1 MNQKINTWL
10 GIALVAVLAGAVA
23 LFAWSSKEK
32 QQMPAET
39 PSSAQLDLMRGQAK
53 DNPTDVSTETLN
65 FCGKKFIAEKLEVNG
80 VDIVKRCLELYL
92 AQDKESCVNFDQIKN
107 VAVLKTTGDIPA
119 TRFIFY
125 EKNALSD
132 ADRKLPVR
140 KQLEK
145 IFNNPNY
152 PQVNEFDL
160 EGNSIFTVSEF
171 DGSSQFLGKL
181 K

>member
-80 VDIVKRCLELYL
+80 VDIVKRCLELFL
-92 AQDKESCVNFDQIKN
+92 AKKDNCVNFDQIKN
-107 VAVLKTTGDIPA
+107 IAVLKTTEGPA

-145 IFNNPNY
+145 IFKNTSY

-160 EGNSIFTVSEF
+160 EGNSIFTVSGF
-171 DGSSQFLGKL
+171 DGSSHFLGKL